1 MTTLLQNVA
10 LLSRQVSKRE
20 SLDCGSVALATSNC
34 IACIRHPSHAATTW
48 IQMHSWPL
56 LMHNPMSE
64 SRHRGKQKKRWTSFC
79 CLKKKEPKK
88 KKKPLVSCCPAPA
101 LPVCPP
107 SVWSCLSLRITVYPV
122 HQLAYDQRH
131 LLHSSYVAG
140 KKNNRHQK
148 KREPFCCFKKKTG
161 CTVFLRLTVSLLCLA
176 PD

>member
-1 MTTLLQNVA
+1 MDIILL
-10 LLSRQVSKRE
+10 
-20 SLDCGSVALATSNC
+20 
-34 IACIRHPSHAATTW
+34 
-48 IQMHSWPL
+48 
-56 LMHNPMSE
+56 
-64 SRHRGKQKKRWTSFC
+64 
-79 CLKKKEPKK
+79 LKKKEQKTKK
-88 KKKPLVSCCPAPA
+88 KKETSGVLYSLGPRLTASGPRRRLAFVVHRTSCPAPA

-140 KKNNRHQK
+140 KKKQPPP
-148 KREPFCCFKKKTG
+148 EEAGTILLLQKKTG